1 MTQTA
6 AERTTGVPVAASYID
21 PFGRLERRD
30 GCFVRHVSSEAST
43 WLKPLQDRGVLA
55 AWHDRCN
62 LIPCS
67 VIGQAGADDR
77 DARQDSG
84 WTVSHPE
91 IRPLTLPAEWCGSM
105 LRDAA
110 LTTLDMVLAADE
122 EGLTLQD
129 AHPHNVVFDGARP
142 VFVDLTSIVPRP
154 ANRIWDAY
162 GQFLDFF
169 RNPLLLHADG
179 KGDRARAM
187 LLNPVRGAPLAD
199 VYPLL
204 SLSSRLRRTGLVVA
218 RQLDALLQRNGA
230 LRRRLR
236 SAAMGGN
243 RPVDP
248 AIRTRFLT
256 RLRRATAAIQ
266 PRRPSLDTWASYYDE
281 ADRSG
286 LKRQTLDRILRAER
300 PRTVTDIGC
309 NTGRFSILAADAG
322 ARVLAIDGSE
332 PCVEALYAAAKTQ
345 NAAITPIVA
354 DILAP
359 TPAHGFMAGEYAA
372 LPERARSEAVLCLGL
387 VHHLLVNGR
396 QTESRVA
403 DLVRAL
409 ARRLA
414 VVELVDPEDEN
425 VALLNSARPVTYR
438 SETLADALAQRF
450 GSVELVES
458 DRATRKLAICR
469 S

>member
-1 MTQTA
+1 MTQTT
-6 AERTTGVPVAASYID
+6 AERATGAPVAASYID
-21 PFGRLERRD
+21 PFGRLERRA
-30 GCFVRHVSSEAST
+30 GVYVRHVSAEASA
-43 WLKPLQDRGVLA
+43 WLKPLQDRGVLE
-55 AWHDRCN
+55 AWRDRCN
-62 LIPCS
+62 LIPCTA
-67 VIGQAGADDR
+67 IGQAGAGDR
-77 DARQDSG
+77 HASG

-129 AHPHNVVFDGARP
+129 AHPHNIVFDGARP
-142 VFVDLTSIVPRP
+142 VFVDLTSIIPQ
-154 ANRIWDAY
+154 ATDRIWDAY

-187 LLNPVRGAPLAD
+187 LLNPVRGAPLTD

-204 SLSSRLRRTGLVVA
+204 SLSSRTRRLGLTAA
-218 RQLDALLQRNGA
+218 RWLEVWLQRNSS

-236 SAAMGGN
+236 SAAMRTG

-248 AIRTRFLT
+248 AVRTRFLT
-256 RLRRATAAIQ
+256 RLRQTTTGIE
-266 PRRPSLDTWASYYDE
+266 PRRPALDTWEAYYDK
-281 ADRSG
+281 ADREG
-286 LKRQTLDRILRAER
+286 LKLQAVDRILRAEK
-300 PRTVTDIGC
+300 PQTVTDIGC
-309 NTGRFSILAADAG
+309 NTGRFSMLAADAG

-332 PCVEALYAAAKTQ
+332 PCIEALYAEAKRQ
-345 NAAITPIVA
+345 NATVTPIVA
-354 DILAP
+354 DILSP
-359 TPAHGFMAGEYAA
+359 TPGHGFMASEYAA
-372 LPERARSEAVLCLGL
+372 LPERAQSDAVLCLGL

-409 ARRLA
+409 SRRLA
-414 VVELVDPEDEN
+414 IIELVDPDDEN
-425 VALLNSARPVTYR
+425 VTLLNSARPVTYR

-450 GSVELVES
+450 ASVELIES